1 MVSIWK
7 TFRFESRKSLMAH
20 GEWWQFKR
28 LFNPRGCGSRCYSL
42 VSCLLLD
49 FSLRLMR
56 SIMLV
61 MSWQQEK
68 KQRNALG
75 NGEKSCGT
83 WKACENV
90 WVKVAEA
97 QCWHKQTLGHLS
109 ALEWLQRQQQQTHKD
124 LTQHRALS
132 LVSLI
137 VFVGQLTLAIILSP
151 IIRARH
157 IYSHLNCQLAGWLA
171 SCSWPR

>member
-20 GEWWQFKR
+20 GEWW
-28 LFNPRGCGSRCYSL
+28 RCDGLWQL

-68 KQRNALG
+68 KQRKALG
-75 NGEKSCGT
+75 NGEKSCET

-137 VFVGQLTLAIILSP
+137 VFVGQLNLAIILSP

-171 SCSWPR
+171 SCSWSR